1 MALTIGFGSLLAGF
15 SMLAII
21 GVSDPALAR
30 PVRCAISGS
39 IHFKGKCDFT
49 RGGANFSLS
58 PIGRASFPGGVNPVT
73 VAIISPG
80 VADVRG
86 LTREGINS
94 RWGEARRSK
103 RDPACWE
110 GADFRICAY

>member
-1 MALTIGFGSLLAGF
+1 MALKMVFRSLLAGF
-15 SMLAII
+15 SLLATI
-21 GVSDPALAR
+21 GGSGSAMAR
-30 PVRCAISGS
+30 PVKCVITGS
-39 IHFKGKCDFT
+39 IQFSGKCEFIGA
-49 RGGANFSLS
+49 GGSFSLA
-58 PIGRASFPGGVNPVT
+58 PIGRASFPGGVNPVD
-73 VAIISPG
+73 VEIISPG

-110 GADFRICAY
+110 GSDFRICAY